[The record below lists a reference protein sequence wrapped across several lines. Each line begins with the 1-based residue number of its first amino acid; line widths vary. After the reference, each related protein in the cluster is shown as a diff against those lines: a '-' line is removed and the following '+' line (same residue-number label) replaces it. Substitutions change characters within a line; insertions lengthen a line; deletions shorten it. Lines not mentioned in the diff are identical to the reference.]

1 MQPCIIIRMYLKLTG
16 LESETTYSITVT
28 LSNAVESTTSTPM
41 YKIHCI
47 IFIPATVTPGSEGD
61 NTAVVIAA
69 IVGGLL
75 GTLLILSVTVI
86 MIVTVT
92 CLLRNHRRNDTCKKY
107 VYLVYFV

>member
-1 MQPCIIIRMYLKLTG
+1 MLLKV
-16 LESETTYSITVT
+16 Y
-28 LSNAVESTTSTPM
+28 TTSTPM

-47 IFIPATVTPGSEGD
+47 IFLLATVTPGSEGD

>member
-1 MQPCIIIRMYLKLTG
+1 M
-16 LESETTYSITVT
+16 
-28 LSNAVESTTSTPM
+28 
-41 YKIHCI
+41 HCI
-47 IFIPATVTPGSEGD
+47 IFLLATVTSGTEGD

-69 IVGGLL
+69 IVGGVL

-92 CLLRNHRRNDTCKKY
+92 CLLRNHGGNDTCKKY